1 MDILIKSFN
10 RPYYLDRCIQSIY
23 SNVVDSAFS
32 IKVLDDGTPSD
43 YLEKIQQKYPEVQIF
58 KSAFYDEKSKSIEN
72 NSILKNNKIPI
83 DLWLNAARNASEYFL
98 LLEDDIWFTKKIN
111 LEETWQ
117 ILKGK
122 NIYFLKIFWLNNPK
136 LIHGKTIEKLTDF
149 TVFKPTVFT
158 KNPLLYRIVFGITRF
173 GNRNLMQFLKLYS
186 KEKALHYYSIYGVA
200 GAIFHKKYFLSL
212 WNNHQN
218 QVDENLQLKN
228 AVQFWYKNPEIEFG
242 RTNEEFVATGFSSSA
257 TNKNYETG
265 QFDLFTFNKILNEA
279 WLKDNFDV
287 TNNFSTDLNNAEI
300 EAILS
305 KENNPKAKVED
316 WKKWVLDFKKQFQNI
331 GCNI

>member
-23 SNVVDSAFS
+23 ANVVDAAFS
-32 IKVLDDGTPSD
+32 IKVLDDGTPSN
-43 YLEKIQQKYPEVQIF
+43 YLEKIQRKYPEIQIIR
-58 KSAFYDEKSKSIEN
+58 SSFYDEKSKCIEN
-72 NSILKNNKIPI
+72 NSILKNTKIPI

-111 LEETWQ
+111 LEETRQ

-122 NIYFLKIFWLNNPK
+122 NIYFLKMFWLNNPK
-136 LIHGKTIEKLTDF
+136 LIHGKTIEKYNNF
-149 TVFKPTVFT
+149 TTFKPIVFT
-158 KNPLLYRIVFGITRF
+158 KNPLLYRIIFGITRF
-173 GNRNLMQFLKLYS
+173 GNRNLMQFLNLYS

-228 AVQFWYKNPEIEFG
+228 AVQFWYKNPAIQFARMNDEA
-242 RTNEEFVATGFSSSA
+242 VVTGFSSSA

-265 QFDLFTFNKILNEA
+265 QFDVFTFNKILNEA
-279 WLKDNFDV
+279 WFKNNFDV
-287 TNNFSTDLNNAEI
+287 TADFSTDLNNAEI
-300 EAILS
+300 EVILS
-305 KENNPKAKVED
+305 KENNPKAKLED
-316 WKKWVLDFKKQFQNI
+316 WKKWVLDFKQQFQNI